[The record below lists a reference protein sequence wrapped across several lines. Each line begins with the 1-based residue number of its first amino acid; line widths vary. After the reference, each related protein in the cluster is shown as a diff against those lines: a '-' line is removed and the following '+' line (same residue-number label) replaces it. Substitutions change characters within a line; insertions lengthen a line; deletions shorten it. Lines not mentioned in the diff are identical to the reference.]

1 MPFVGNFVRQNVFPL
16 VFWKAGRQIN
26 RRPEEPQQKRRVDP
40 VAKPH
45 AGRTLNGRADAAA
58 DFQKAHQR
66 QNQQHQHANCP
77 NHPRDVHPDLQGV
90 DASLRI
96 GRKVFAEDGI
106 DGAVETC
113 DAARELRLCRVLR
126 RFVIENRLARNET
139 PRTFDRH
146 RQRQTKPRKQPDK
159 KPRPLWRFRK

>member
-1 MPFVGNFVRQNVFPL
+1 MLFMGHFVRQNVFPL
-16 VFWKAGRQIN
+16 VFRKAGRQIN

-45 AGRTLNGRADAAA
+45 AWRQLDGRADAAA
-58 DFQKAHQR
+58 NLPEAHER
-66 QNQQHQHANCP
+66 QNQEHQHAKRP
-77 NHPRDVHPDLQGV
+77 DSPRDVHPDLQGV

-139 PRTFDRH
+139 PHTFDRH

-159 KPRPLWRFRK
+159 NPRPLWRFRK